1 MNEGIRGAEALESES
16 MVHIFQNSSQVIF
29 L

>member
-1 MNEGIRGAEALESES
+1 MNEATGGAEASECES